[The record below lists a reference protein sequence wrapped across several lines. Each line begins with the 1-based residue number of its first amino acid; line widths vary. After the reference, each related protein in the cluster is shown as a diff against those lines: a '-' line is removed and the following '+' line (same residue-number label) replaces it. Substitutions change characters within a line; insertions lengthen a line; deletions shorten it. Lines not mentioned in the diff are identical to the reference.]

1 MAREGKLFSNTL
13 LLGVSAAVG
22 KALSLFLLPF
32 FTAALTPAE
41 FGVCEIL
48 VSTALLLTP
57 LFSMYAPQA
66 TFRFFA
72 QGERGAVRVGAL
84 MLGVGVTLFTL
95 LSPLLG
101 RIAVLQ
107 PYRVILYVFVL
118 ASLARSFASHILR
131 ARGEFLLFA
140 IQQLFCSVLTALLQL
155 FFLYSLHLGI
165 KGYLWGIV
173 LGDAITFVILLIPLL
188 GGITWERGTPRGLC
202 VRMLRF
208 ALPLVPAALLWW
220 GMSAAERYILLYFC
234 GERATGLYAAA
245 ARFPALIGF
254 ATSVFLEAWHYA
266 SLQGDEESRGVR
278 FGHTYA
284 LFLPVL
290 IALGGICVAFSPLF
304 VSVFLSDAYAD
315 AVQLL
320 GFLIFGAVCAGMASF
335 LDSIYSLQLR
345 SAASL
350 YTSALATLV
359 HTGLSFL
366 LVPLLGAVGAAVAG
380 ALGFLFLFLLRA
392 AHTARLLHFP
402 RYTKALV
409 PALCLLFVAGV
420 LFAAN
425 QPFFGTVVALFSI
438 LPLKTPLA
446 SSAIFLIKRLRIF
459 LLRGPRKRTEQ

>member
-165 KGYLWGIV
+165 KG
-173 LGDAITFVILLIPLL
+173 
-188 GGITWERGTPRGLC
+188 
-202 VRMLRF
+202 
-208 ALPLVPAALLWW
+208 
-220 GMSAAERYILLYFC
+220 
-234 GERATGLYAAA
+234 
-245 ARFPALIGF
+245 
-254 ATSVFLEAWHYA
+254 
-266 SLQGDEESRGVR
+266 
-278 FGHTYA
+278 
-284 LFLPVL
+284 
-290 IALGGICVAFSPLF
+290 
-304 VSVFLSDAYAD
+304 
-315 AVQLL
+315 
-320 GFLIFGAVCAGMASF
+320 
-335 LDSIYSLQLR
+335 
-345 SAASL
+345 
-350 YTSALATLV
+350 
-359 HTGLSFL
+359 
-366 LVPLLGAVGAAVAG
+366 
-380 ALGFLFLFLLRA
+380 
-392 AHTARLLHFP
+392 
-402 RYTKALV
+402 
-409 PALCLLFVAGV
+409 
-420 LFAAN
+420 
-425 QPFFGTVVALFSI
+425 
-438 LPLKTPLA
+438 
-446 SSAIFLIKRLRIF
+446 
-459 LLRGPRKRTEQ
+459 